1 MNMDLFF
8 GEEEARPAGN
18 PGELDRPGED
28 LLRRQ
33 HQPSPSITLPPFW
46 TNNATAWFA
55 LAESRFRVRR
65 IYDEWDRYDNLV
77 SSLTADSIRLVLDVV
92 TNPPEDE
99 PYTFLKDRL
108 LGTHQLTDYQRI
120 EQLIAVGALG
130 DRKPSQLLAQMLE
143 LCPAGE
149 ERSKFFAFHFL
160 QRLPQELRIMLG
172 DDDHQEVQQLA
183 AKADRLWAIHG
194 HRLHGSVAAVASP
207 EERQQPINA
216 VSQSRGGRPG
226 RGRGRGRGQPPPPRG
241 GSSAQVAPATAPAHL
256 ARDSS
261 GLCYYHWNFGD
272 KATKCEAACSWQG
285 N

>member
-1 MNMDLFF
+1 MDLFF
-8 GEEEARPAGN
+8 EEEEARPAGN
-18 PGELDRPGED
+18 PGALDRPGED

-33 HQPSPSITLPPFW
+33 HQPSPSVTLPPFW
-46 TNNATAWFA
+46 TSNATAWFA
-55 LAESRFRVRR
+55 MAESRFRVRR

-99 PYTFLKDRL
+99 PYTFLKERL
-108 LGTHQLTDYQRI
+108 LGSHQLTDYQRI

-130 DRKPSQLLAQMLE
+130 DRKPTQLLAQMLE

-172 DDDHQEVQQLA
+172 DDDHQEIQQLA
-183 AKADRLWAIHG
+183 VKADRLQAIHG
-194 HRLHGSVAAVASP
+194 HRLHGQVAAVASAP
-207 EERQQPINA
+207 PPSEPVNA
-216 VSQSRGGRPG
+216 ISTSRGNRGG
-226 RGRGRGRGQPPPPRG
+226 RGRGRGRGGPPSRG
-241 GSSAQVAPATAPAHL
+241 GGAPAAPAVAPASL

>member
-1 MNMDLFF
+1 M
-8 GEEEARPAGN
+8 
-18 PGELDRPGED
+18 
-28 LLRRQ
+28 
-33 HQPSPSITLPPFW
+33 
-46 TNNATAWFA
+46 
-55 LAESRFRVRR
+55 AESRFRVRR

-108 LGTHQLTDYQRI
+108 LGTHQLTDNQRI

-172 DDDHQEVQQLA
+172 DDDHQEIQQLA
-183 AKADRLWAIHG
+183 VKADRLWAIHG
-194 HRLHGSVAAVASP
+194 HRLHGHVAAVASAAPSP
-207 EERQQPINA
+207 EPVNA
-216 VSQSRGGRPG
+216 ISSGRDARGG
-226 RGRGRGRGQPPPPRG
+226 RGRGRGRGSPPSRG
-241 GSSAQVAPATAPAHL
+241 GGGAPAAPAVAPASL

-261 GLCYYHWNFGD
+261 GLCY
-272 KATKCEAACSWQG
+272 
-285 N
+285 

>member
-1 MNMDLFF
+1 MDLFF
-8 GEEEARPAGN
+8 DEEEARPAGN
-18 PGELDRPGED
+18 PGALDRPGEG

-33 HQPSPSITLPPFW
+33 PHPTPSITLPPFW
-46 TNNATAWFA
+46 PTNATAWFA

-65 IYDEWDRYDNLV
+65 IYDEWDRYDNVV
-77 SSLTADSIRLVLDVV
+77 SSLAADSIRLVLDIV
-92 TNPPEDE
+92 TNPPEDD
-99 PYTFLKDRL
+99 PYTVLKDRL

-120 EQLIAVGALG
+120 EQLIAVGSLG

-149 ERSKFFAFHFL
+149 ERSKFFSFHFL

-172 DDDHQEVQQLA
+172 DDDHQEIQQLA

-194 HRLHGSVAAVASP
+194 HRLHGVVAAVAPP
-207 EERQQPINA
+207 EDPQQAINA
-216 VSQSRGGRPG
+216 VNHSRGGRTS
-226 RGRGRGRGQPPPPRG
+226 RGRGRGRGSQTPRG
-241 GSSAQVAPATAPAHL
+241 GGANPGAPAVAPVSL